1 MSLNHSPSAL
11 EASLL
16 GLKSPLSII
25 TTGQRKPH
33 QSTMGKQSQ
42 METITNTH
50 NQHVSFFTI
59 TFEWQKPE
67 TNVTSIF
74 GGLWFK

>member
-1 MSLNHSPSAL
+1 
-11 EASLL
+11 
-16 GLKSPLSII
+16 
-25 TTGQRKPH
+25 
-33 QSTMGKQSQ
+33 

-50 NQHVSFFTI
+50 NQHVSFFTT

-74 GGLWFK
+74 GGLWFKQGLSVAANWSNKRGGGKTKRDKRK